1 MIQGERHARTA
12 ALEGDEPM
20 ERVFHQAEGGTT
32 ERLQGFVERHGT
44 KASVYRGKRETEQVE
59 ARGIGRGGSSQ
70 SVPAAAQQVLNRSA
84 NGLDPRG

>member
-1 MIQGERHARTA
+1 
-12 ALEGDEPM
+12 M

-32 ERLQGFVERHGT
+32 EGLQGFVERHGT
-44 KASVYRGKRETEQVE
+44 KASVCRGKRKTEQVE
-59 ARGIGRGGSSQ
+59 ARGIGRRGSGQ